1 MNEVIPKILLEDEKN
16 FPEKTWKVMGE
27 TDNERVLVFEWG
39 AGMLMSENYSP
50 WS

>member
-1 MNEVIPKILLEDEKN
+1 MNEVISKILYEDEKK
-16 FPEKTWKVMGE
+16 FPEKTWKLWV